1 MIGFLCGVCRKE
13 LETPD
18 EQAGKLVRCPHCMS
32 TLRVPPLSVGS
43 NSIGGLTPPDE
54 FNHPSPSP
62 SGPNHPT
69 SYATGDT
76 PPPPARHPTLEES
89 LTDESRSNAP
99 SHDVVPAAPHSASRS
114 ASPNPSRLPLPR
126 PQAQGGRRYGFN
138 CPYCSSRLEAV
149 ESMASQH
156 GSCPTCGNEI
166 VIPILDRYGRLIDPL
181 TGKVLKQDP
190 HPVHAYAAAG
200 ERAPMI
206 VRRTDG
212 SQAIRC
218 PRCPTVSPISANNC
232 VACGMPFTMEGT
244 TVEAAGSTNGMAVA
258 SLVLGILGIPSACT
272 FIIPLLGVIFGIV
285 ALVQIKGTTGGAGRG
300 MAIAG
305 IICGGLGLLL
315 AVAMIFT

>member
-32 TLRVPPLSVGS
+32 TLRVPPLSVGGKGV
-43 NSIGGLTPPDE
+43 GGLTPPDE
-54 FNHPSPSP
+54 HNAPPSHDSTAYRTPSTSMTETHLSTLEEAVQQDTTTTSHTTNLP
-62 SGPNHPT
+62 PAATHPT
-69 SYATGDT
+69 RT
-76 PPPPARHPTLEES
+76 PPPPDIP
-89 LTDESRSNAP
+89 RSPIPRAP
-99 SHDVVPAAPHSASRS
+99 
-114 ASPNPSRLPLPR
+114 
-126 PQAQGGRRYGFN
+126 AQGGRRYGFN

-200 ERAPMI
+200 ERAPLI

-285 ALVQIKGTTGGAGRG
+285 ALVQIKGTSGGAGRG

-315 AVAMIFT
+315 AVAMIFN